1 MVKLLIIKITSL
13 LREVNLKKTI
23 SVLGLALFLIS
34 ITASAALNTQEEAP
48 EKKFASVKEVS
59 PFSYCCIPH
68 KGPFTEIEGVIM
80 QLMKAIQEQ
89 KIAPA
94 GPMIGVYYKG
104 PDEVK
109 PEELEW
115 EMGFPVSSKTE
126 VKAPLEKKEWKST
139 LVVSAVHK
147 GAYDEI
153 GKTIYKMFEWMQA
166 NKLMPA
172 GPVLERALN
181 MPTPDTKPEDL
192 RTEVWVA
199 YKKVEK

>member
-1 MVKLLIIKITSL
+1 M
-13 LREVNLKKTI
+13 KKTI
-23 SVLGLALFLIS
+23 SVLGLALFLMS

-48 EKKFASVKEVS
+48 EKKFVSVKEVS

-89 KIAPA
+89 KITPA
-94 GPMIGVYYKG
+94 GPMIGVYYNS
-104 PDEVK
+104 PDMVK

-115 EMGFPVSSKTE
+115 EVGFPVSAKVE

-147 GAYDEI
+147 GPYEET
-153 GKTIYKMFEWMQA
+153 GKTISKMFEWMQA

-172 GPVLERALN
+172 GPVLERYLT

-192 RTEVWVA
+192 KSEIWIPCQKGRNSSQLFT
-199 YKKVEK
+199 